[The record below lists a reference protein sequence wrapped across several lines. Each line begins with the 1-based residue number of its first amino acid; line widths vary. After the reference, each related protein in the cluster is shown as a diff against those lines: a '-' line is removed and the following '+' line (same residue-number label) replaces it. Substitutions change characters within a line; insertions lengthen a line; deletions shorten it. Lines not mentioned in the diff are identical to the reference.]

1 MLCSCYGGKMKKVLV
16 VDDDPNVCRLFE
28 VTLRKAGYHVRCALS
43 AKNALKMAIDENP
56 DVILSDYM
64 MPDQDGKEFCQVV
77 RNHKELSSTPF
88 IVITGKGTPNL
99 KTQGLS
105 ELFDDYLEK
114 PVNLSFLVA
123 KVNATVRREDDTK
136 QKNRRRVNRLWS
148 MVVTLMVTI
157 IIAGGIAL
165 GFRMRIETQAA
176 EIQKL
181 QALKERYD
189 KRILSI
195 ENQLDSLGY
204 GLDDLDFERLNTEL
218 NQLIRKAKLISRELP
233 QKEDRDLIIRSI
245 KEVMAEFGE
254 EDYVVP
260 PLFAKEVA
268 NMVDFYVR
276 EKRYHTMNNLR
287 RAKEYLPMIKEKFAE
302 KGLPEGLAYIAMV
315 ESGFRPDALNKRSG
329 ACGMWQLMPGTA
341 RDYGLRVN
349 RKIDERTNPEKSTVV
364 AREYILDLI
373 GIFGK
378 ESFLLALASYNVG
391 DGRVRYHLKQL
402 YNPFEERDFWYLF
415 RKRAL
420 PQETREYIP
429 KVIASII
436 IHRNQKKFGFNTG

>member
-1 MLCSCYGGKMKKVLV
+1 MKKVLV

-28 VTLRKAGYHVRCALS
+28 VTLRKAGYDVRCALS
-43 AKNALKMAIDENP
+43 AKNALKMAIDDHP

-64 MPDQDGKEFCQVV
+64 MPDQDGKEFCKVV
-77 RNHKELSSTPF
+77 RNHKELSATPF

-123 KVNATVRREDDTK
+123 KVNATVRRDDDAK
-136 QKNRRRVNRLWS
+136 QKHQHRVNRLWS
-148 MVVTLMVTI
+148 MVVVLMVSI
-157 IIAGGIAL
+157 IVAGGVAL
-165 GFRMRIETQAA
+165 GFRLRIESQAA
-176 EIQKL
+176 EIKKL
-181 QALKERYD
+181 LALKERYD

-204 GLDDLDFERLNTEL
+204 GLDDLDFERLNGEL
-218 NQLIRKAKLISRELP
+218 NQLIRKAKLLSRELP
-233 QKEDRDLIIRSI
+233 SADDRDVVIRGI
-245 KEVMAEFGE
+245 KQVMAEFGE

-260 PLFAKEVA
+260 PLFAKEVSK
-268 NMVDFYVR
+268 MIDFYVR
-276 EKRYHTMNNLR
+276 EKRYHTISNLR

-315 ESGFRPDALNKRSG
+315 ESGFKPDALNKSSG
-329 ACGMWQLMPGTA
+329 ACGLWQLMPATA
-341 RDYGLRVN
+341 REYGLRVTGSV
-349 RKIDERTNPEKSTVV
+349 DERTDPEKSTEV
-364 AREYILDLI
+364 AREYIMDLI
-373 GIFGK
+373 GVFGK
-378 ESFLLALASYNVG
+378 ESFMLALASYNVG

-420 PQETREYIP
+420 PEETREYVP

-436 IHRNQKKFGFNTG
+436 IHRNQEKFGLKEG